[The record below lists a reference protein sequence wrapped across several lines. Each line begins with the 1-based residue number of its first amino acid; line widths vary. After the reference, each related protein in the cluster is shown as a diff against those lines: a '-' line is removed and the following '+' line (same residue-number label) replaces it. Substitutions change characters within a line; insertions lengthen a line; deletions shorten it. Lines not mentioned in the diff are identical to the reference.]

1 MAVSSIKVQYLSEL
15 KAGDH
20 IKWKRLPGY
29 DHHAI
34 VEWVDQNYNEVH
46 VIEYGKRD
54 SRDGKGR
61 IRRSIIYGVTT
72 MYKYIY
78 DRCYDAG
85 TVLWRAKS
93 RLGETAYNLVRNN
106 CEHFA
111 TWCKTGYEQCSQ
123 IPSAVRRIANGV
135 WEGVSGAGGTVVGR
149 CVAKCAVTAA
159 ERGTNVARELAG
171 LTCRSFKNAVSS
183 GGKAIGKNSLKSA
196 CKAGVIGVS
205 SVLCEGALF
214 GYTCYKACKNYKHAK
229 KGVGDDKME
238 KERLK
243 QQRNEE
249 IKEAACEAVGAA
261 IGGAALGTAVGS
273 FIPVVGTGI
282 GALIGGIGGGIIGKL
297 FGRLFG

>member
-196 CKAGVIGVS
+196 CKAGVIGVA
-205 SVLCEGALF
+205 SVLIEGGLF
-214 GYTCYKACKNYKHAK
+214 AYKCYKAYGN
-229 KGVGDDKME
+229 VE
-238 KERLK
+238 S
-243 QQRNEE
+243 NEE
-249 IKEAACEAVGAA
+249 IREAGYEAVGTV
-261 IGGAALGTAVGS
+261 IGGAALGAAIGS
-273 FIPVVGTGI
+273 FIPVAGTAI
-282 GALIGGIGGGIIGKL
+282 GALIGGIGGRIL
-297 FGRLFG
+297 CRAFGRWLHG